1 MQFWPPET
9 SSKIT
14 SRLIFDTLNH
24 TTPLSVD
31 ALENYSNI
39 SITPTFTSGDYRAAF
54 DLSPMPLNTVKVA
67 GTKYSSNGYVPSN
80 LVINQGCVLGRKVG
94 LNISSLGQAD
104 LREILG
110 IKSISNDSYDK
121 IREIIDFK
129 LDNILSVSIM
139 LKNNDNTPRET
150 FMVKDLK
157 KSLNLL
163 DYNITE

>member
-1 MQFWPPET
+1 MLKNKE
-9 SSKIT
+9 
-14 SRLIFDTLNH
+14 
-24 TTPLSVD
+24 LSD
-31 ALENYSNI
+31 DNI
-39 SITPTFTSGDYRAAF
+39 LKLCKKA
-54 DLSPMPLNTVKVA
+54 
-67 GTKYSSNGYVPSN
+67 
-80 LVINQGCVLGRKVG
+80 
-94 LNISSLGQAD
+94 
-104 LREILG
+104 G

-150 FMVKDLK
+150 FMIKDLK

>member
-1 MQFWPPET
+1 MLKNKE
-9 SSKIT
+9 
-14 SRLIFDTLNH
+14 
-24 TTPLSVD
+24 LSD
-31 ALENYSNI
+31 DNI
-39 SITPTFTSGDYRAAF
+39 LKLCKKA
-54 DLSPMPLNTVKVA
+54 
-67 GTKYSSNGYVPSN
+67 
-80 LVINQGCVLGRKVG
+80 
-94 LNISSLGQAD
+94 
-104 LREILG
+104 G

-129 LDNILSVSIM
+129 LDNILSISIM